1 MISVFRNTFF
11 VATVLMYA
19 CSSEKSSDSV
29 APENWESRV
38 ANVSVDSFVMKDTI
52 YLPVYSHIYSKT
64 EHRKHDLTITVSI
77 RNTSLSDSIYVTGV
91 DYYHTKGQLV
101 SSFVKNPVYVG
112 PMETI
117 EIVLDKED
125 DTGGSG
131 ANFIIYWGAR
141 KFNVV
146 PIFQAVMISTS
157 GQQGIA
163 FTSDGVSISKK

>member
-1 MISVFRNTFF
+1 MIAVFRNTFV
-11 VATVLMYA
+11 VATILMYS
-19 CSSEKSSDSV
+19 CSSEKSRDPI
-29 APENWESRV
+29 APEKWELRV
-38 ANVSVDSFVMKDTI
+38 ANVNADSLMVKDTV

-77 RNTSLSDSIYVTGV
+77 RNTSLSDTIYITGA
-91 DYYHTKGQLV
+91 DYYHTKGKLV
-101 SSFVKNPVYVG
+101 SSFVKNPVYVS

-125 DTGGSG
+125 NTGGSG
-131 ANFIIYWGAR
+131 ANFIISWGAR
-141 KFNVV
+141 NSTAD

-163 FTSDGVSISKK
+163 FTTDGVSISRK